1 MVLEYYWRIL
11 IIRWY
16 SQSTEN
22 ESMPHSQNHTKQL
35 RLSLIVSVCGKP
47 KPAVGI
53 TKFKYLFQ
61 MTHSNVFMPMG
72 KSKLQLKDWVPK
84 LKDKLYIGH
93 KTS

>member
-1 MVLEYYWRIL
+1 MHAGFVFRRQTNKLPE
-11 IIRWY
+11 
-16 SQSTEN
+16 
-22 ESMPHSQNHTKQL
+22 MH
-35 RLSLIVSVCGKP
+35 
-47 KPAVGI
+47 AVGI

-61 MTHSNVFMPMG
+61 MTHSNVFMPMS